1 MHMFISMASPG
12 QVVERLIRGRSRLC
26 LGEELHLKQAKQ
38 MVRPRLTWL
47 DRLLGIV
54 GGIV

>member
-12 QVVERLIRGRSRLC
+12 QVVERLIRGRSR